1 MCLQQ
6 AAQGRCTLSWP
17 SMRLNNG
24 VSINTSGSI
33 AVLPARNCLLVRG
46 SNNVEANQLEGTV
59 I

>member
-24 VSINTSGSI
+24 VSIDTSEFL
-33 AVLPARNCLLVRG
+33 AVLPARNSLSIRG
-46 SNNVEANQLEGTV
+46 SNNVEAN
-59 I
+59 